1 MTIITNDKRRVR
13 FSEEKNQLFIVERFN
28 PDEMWLSAIEQA
40 ECQQSLRLSI
50 LKIHN
55 DMEQDYFYALRDFYF
70 HIRNRNEKEL
80 SSEVSLNLAKYPDR
94 RGLEFYS
101 SRLIYNERLRQRGI
115 MMRVLVEIQR
125 RGKKLNTDNSLILAK
140 VAEKLS
146 SPAKA
151 IALALGRTDSTILE
165 NQQTEFFA
173 MKESMKKRKTTKEA
187 EGLNP
192 SKRIKLTEIQ

>member
-192 SKRIKLTEIQ
+192 SKRIKLTEFQ